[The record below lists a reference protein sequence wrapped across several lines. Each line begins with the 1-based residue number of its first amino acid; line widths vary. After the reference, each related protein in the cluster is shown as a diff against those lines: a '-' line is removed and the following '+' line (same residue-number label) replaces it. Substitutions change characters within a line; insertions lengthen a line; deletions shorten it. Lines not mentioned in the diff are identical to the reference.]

1 MERHEFHWPPEKSS
15 KKPFKM
21 IELRKKKDF
30 TAEVFTSSMNDIMF
44 FLMLFF
50 IIISTLLNPS
60 MIKVSLP
67 NSQSS
72 QSIQKKEINLTM
84 TKEKVYF
91 VNNNQVPFDELET
104 QLKKEL
110 NRYPDAFIM
119 LRFDN
124 TLPIQDLVNV
134 LSLGNKVNAK
144 MIIATAKSR

>member
-1 MERHEFHWPPEKSS
+1 
-15 KKPFKM
+15 M
-21 IELRKKKDF
+21 INLRKKKDF

-60 MIKVSLP
+60 MIRVALP
-67 NSQSS
+67 NSRNS
-72 QSIQKKEINLTM
+72 QTIQKKEINLTM
-84 TKEKVYF
+84 TKEKNYF
-91 VNNNQVPFDELET
+91 VNNTQVPFDALEA

-110 NRYPDAFIM
+110 THSPDAFIM

-134 LSLGNKVNAK
+134 LSVGNKLNSK
-144 MIIATAKSR
+144 MIIATSRSK

>member
-1 MERHEFHWPPEKSS
+1 
-15 KKPFKM
+15 M

-30 TAEVFTSSMNDIMF
+30 TVEVFTSSMNDIMF

-50 IIISTLLNPS
+50 IITSTLLNPS

-67 NSQSS
+67 SSRSS
-72 QSIQKKEINLTM
+72 QSIQKREINLTM
-84 TKEKVYF
+84 TKDKVYY
-91 VNNNQVPFDELET
+91 VDNTQVPFGSLEA

-110 NRYPDAFIM
+110 TRYPDAFIM

-134 LSLGNKVNAK
+134 LSLGNNLNAK
-144 MIIATAKSR
+144 MIIATAKSH

>member
-1 MERHEFHWPPEKSS
+1 
-15 KKPFKM
+15 M

-60 MIKVSLP
+60 MIRVALP
-67 NSQSS
+67 NSRNS
-72 QSIQKKEINLTM
+72 QTLQKKEINLTM
-84 TKEKVYF
+84 TKEKFYY
-91 VNNNQVPFDELET
+91 VNNAQVSFDALEAE
-104 QLKKEL
+104 LKKEL
-110 NRYPDAFIM
+110 AKSPDAFIM

-134 LSLGNKVNAK
+134 LSLGNRLNSK
-144 MIIATAKSR
+144 MIIATAKSK

>member
-1 MERHEFHWPPEKSS
+1 
-15 KKPFKM
+15 M
-21 IELRKKKDF
+21 IELRKKKDY

-67 NSQSS
+67 NARSS

-84 TKEKVYF
+84 TREKIYF
-91 VNNNQVPFDELET
+91 VNNTQVPFDALET
-104 QLKKEL
+104 ELKKEL
-110 NRYPDAFIM
+110 NRSPDAFIM

-134 LSLGNKVNAK
+134 LSLGNKLNSK
-144 MIIATAKSR
+144 MIIATAKNN

>member
-1 MERHEFHWPPEKSS
+1 
-15 KKPFKM
+15 M
-21 IELRKKKDF
+21 INLSKKKDF

-67 NSQSS
+67 NSRSS
-72 QSIQKKEINLTM
+72 QTIQKKEINLTM
-84 TKEKVYF
+84 TKEKIYF
-91 VNNNQVPFDELET
+91 VNNTQVPFDDLES
-104 QLKKEL
+104 QLQKEL
-110 NRYPDAFIM
+110 ARSPEAFIM

-134 LSLGNKVNAK
+134 LSIGNRLSSK
-144 MIIATAKSR
+144 MIIATAKPR

>member
-1 MERHEFHWPPEKSS
+1 
-15 KKPFKM
+15 M

-67 NSQSS
+67 NSQNS

-84 TKEKVYF
+84 TKEKIYF
-91 VNNNQVPFDELET
+91 VNNTQVPFYAVET

-134 LSLGNKVNAK
+134 LSLGNKLNAK
-144 MIIATAKSR
+144 MIIATAKKR

>member
-1 MERHEFHWPPEKSS
+1 
-15 KKPFKM
+15 M

-60 MIKVSLP
+60 MIRVALP
-67 NSQSS
+67 NSRNS
-72 QSIQKKEINLTM
+72 QTLQKKEINLTM
-84 TKEKVYF
+84 TKEKIYY
-91 VNNNQVPFDELET
+91 VNNAQVSFDALESE
-104 QLKKEL
+104 LKKEL
-110 NRYPDAFIM
+110 AKSPDAFIM

-134 LSLGNKVNAK
+134 LSLGNRLNSK
-144 MIIATAKSR
+144 MIIATAKSK

>member
-1 MERHEFHWPPEKSS
+1 
-15 KKPFKM
+15 M

-91 VNNNQVPFDELET
+91 VNSTRVPYEALEMELKNE
-104 QLKKEL
+104 LKQS
-110 NRYPDAFIM
+110 PDAFIM

-134 LSLGNKVNAK
+134 LSLGNKLNSK
-144 MIIATAKSR
+144 MIIATSKTK

>member
-1 MERHEFHWPPEKSS
+1 
-15 KKPFKM
+15 M
-21 IELRKKKDF
+21 IELRKKKDY

-60 MIKVSLP
+60 MIRVSLP
-67 NSQSS
+67 SSRSS
-72 QSIQKKEINLTM
+72 QTIQKKEINLTM
-84 TKEKVYF
+84 TKEKSYF
-91 VNNNQVPFDELET
+91 VNNTRVPFEELEA

-110 NRYPDAFIM
+110 TRSPDAFIM

-134 LSLGNKVNAK
+134 LSVGNKLSSK
-144 MIIATAKSR
+144 MIIATAKAK

>member
-1 MERHEFHWPPEKSS
+1 
-15 KKPFKM
+15 M

-67 NSQSS
+67 NSQNS

-84 TKEKVYF
+84 TREKIYF
-91 VNNNQVPFDELET
+91 VNSTQVTYDALEMKLLNEL
-104 QLKKEL
+104 K
-110 NRYPDAFIM
+110 NSPDAFIM

-134 LSLGNKVNAK
+134 LSLGNKLNAK
-144 MIIATAKSR
+144 MIIATTKSR

>member
-1 MERHEFHWPPEKSS
+1 
-15 KKPFKM
+15 M

-67 NSQSS
+67 SSRSS

-84 TKEKVYF
+84 TKEKIYF
-91 VNNNQVPFDELET
+91 VNNTRVPFETLESE
-104 QLKKEL
+104 LKKEL
-110 NRYPDAFIM
+110 AHSPDAFIM

-124 TLPIQDLVNV
+124 TLSIQDLVNV
-134 LSLGNKVNAK
+134 LSLGNKLNGK
-144 MIIATAKSR
+144 MIIATAKAK

>member
-1 MERHEFHWPPEKSS
+1 
-15 KKPFKM
+15 M

-67 NSQSS
+67 SSKNS

-84 TKEKVYF
+84 TKDRIYF
-91 VNNNQVPFDELET
+91 VNNTQVPHDGLET
-104 QLKKEL
+104 ELKKEL
-110 NRYPDAFIM
+110 KNFPDAFIM
-119 LRFDN
+119 LRLDN
-124 TLPIQDLVNV
+124 TLSVQDMVNV
-134 LSLGNKVNAK
+134 LSLGTKLNAK
-144 MIIATAKSR
+144 MIIATAKSH

>member
-1 MERHEFHWPPEKSS
+1 
-15 KKPFKM
+15 M

-67 NSQSS
+67 NSQNSR
-72 QSIQKKEINLTM
+72 SIQKKEINLTM
-84 TKEKVYF
+84 TREKIYF
-91 VNNNQVPFDELET
+91 VNSTQVTYDALEMKLLDEL
-104 QLKKEL
+104 K
-110 NRYPDAFIM
+110 NSPDAFIM

-134 LSLGNKVNAK
+134 LSLGNKLNAK